1 MQFIS
6 KKNIPNYIT
15 VFRILGAVCLL
26 FLEPLST
33 VFYVV
38 YTLAGI
44 SDVVDGCIAR
54 KWKLTSELGAKLDSV
69 ADLMFYAMMLLKI
82 FPILLKKIP
91 LTLWIVVCIILVL
104 RACTYCIVA
113 IKFKKFASV
122 HTYLNKLTGL
132 VMFLVP
138 YMIKTPVFVYFCW
151 GISVIAM
158 SAVIQEIVMH
168 IRNKEYCAKIG

>member
-1 MQFIS
+1 M
-6 KKNIPNYIT
+6 
-15 VFRILGAVCLL
+15 
-26 FLEPLST
+26 
-33 VFYVV
+33 
-38 YTLAGI
+38 
-44 SDVVDGCIAR
+44 DGYIAR
-54 KWKLTSELGAKLDSV
+54 KFKLTSELGARLDSV
-69 ADLMFYAMMLLKI
+69 ADLMFYSVMLLKI

-91 LTLWIVVCIILVL
+91 ITLWIVVCIILGL
-104 RACTYCIVA
+104 RACTYCVVA
-113 IKFKKFASV
+113 IKFKRFASV

-158 SAVIQEIVMH
+158 CAVIQEIVMH